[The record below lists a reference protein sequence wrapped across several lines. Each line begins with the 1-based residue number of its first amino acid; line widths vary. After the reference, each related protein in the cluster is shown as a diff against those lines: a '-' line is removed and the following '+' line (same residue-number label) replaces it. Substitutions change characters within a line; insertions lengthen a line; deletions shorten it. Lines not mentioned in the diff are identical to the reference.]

1 MGIPRFFYWLYK
13 EYPYVITKIQE
24 RETLLKHKINIDT
37 YALDLNAIVHPICQQ
52 VFGYGQY
59 KDGQTNGNIKRL
71 MHVKKV
77 EYPSKRI
84 ECYNKICEKIEE
96 MVNIVN
102 PKSKLILALDGT
114 AGMSKQYQ
122 QRQRR
127 YRAVLDNPGNEKKEF
142 DIVIQ
147 KKTKI
152 KIKFKDH
159 ELPEG
164 ELIDENN
171 PLHKVYVDYVQ
182 SRGINYNEYPFL
194 ITPTAKGRYA
204 NRIIIPYTYKNKIVG
219 HTSRFLDNK
228 IPKYINEQQPGY
240 VFNIDI
246 QKPEWQVC
254 ILTEGIF
261 DALSI
266 DGIAIMH
273 DDISNEQAQL
283 ISSLNKQIIV
293 VPDRDKTGLKICDR
307 ALELGYSVSLPN
319 WESDI
324 KDVNDAVVRYGKLP
338 TLLSILQSATM
349 SKIKI
354 EIQRKKIE
362 KTIR

>member
-1 MGIPRFFYWLYK
+1 MRGGIKF
-13 EYPYVITKIQE
+13 
-24 RETLLKHKINIDT
+24 
-37 YALDLNAIVHPICQQ
+37 
-52 VFGYGQY
+52 
-59 KDGQTNGNIKRL
+59 DGQTNWS
-71 MHVKKV
+71 MHCFNCGYKCNFVLGRSISYK
-77 EYPSKRI
+77 
-84 ECYNKICEKIEE
+84 
-96 MVNIVN
+96 
-102 PKSKLILALDGT
+102 T
-114 AGMSKQYQ
+114 KQLLLWCGIDDTQIGKWSLESLQ
-122 QRQRR
+122 QKD
-127 YRAVLDNPGNEKKEF
+127 LL

-147 KKTKI
+147 KKQKV

-164 ELIDENN
+164 EMLDGNN
-171 PLHKVYVDYVQ
+171 PLHKVYIDYVQ

-266 DGIAIMH
+266 DGVAIMH

-283 ISSLNKQIIV
+283 LASLNKQIIV

-319 WESDI
+319 WEPGI
-324 KDVNDAVVRYGKLP
+324 KDVNDAVVKYGKLP
-338 TLLSILQSATM
+338 TLLSILQNATM

-362 KTIR
+362 KTI

>member
-1 MGIPRFFYWLYK
+1 MRGGIKF
-13 EYPYVITKIQE
+13 
-24 RETLLKHKINIDT
+24 
-37 YALDLNAIVHPICQQ
+37 
-52 VFGYGQY
+52 
-59 KDGQTNGNIKRL
+59 DGQTNWSMHCFNCGYKCNFVLGRSISYKTKQLL
-71 MHVKKV
+71 MWCGIDDTQIGKWSL
-77 EYPSKRI
+77 ES
-84 ECYNKICEKIEE
+84 
-96 MVNIVN
+96 
-102 PKSKLILALDGT
+102 L
-114 AGMSKQYQ
+114 Q
-122 QRQRR
+122 QKD
-127 YRAVLDNPGNEKKEF
+127 LL

-152 KIKFKDH
+152 KIKFADH
-159 ELPEG
+159 QLPEG
-164 ELIDENN
+164 EMLDGNN
-171 PLHKVYVDYVQ
+171 PSHKVYIDYVQ
-182 SRGINYNEYPFL
+182 ARGINYNEYPFL

-266 DGIAIMH
+266 DGVAIMH

-283 ISSLNKQIIV
+283 LASLNKQIIV

-319 WESDI
+319 WEPDI
-324 KDVNDAVVRYGKLP
+324 KDVNDAVVRYGKLA
-338 TLLSILQSATM
+338 TLLSILQNATM

-362 KTIR
+362 KTI

>member
-1 MGIPRFFYWLYK
+1 MRGGIKF
-13 EYPYVITKIQE
+13 
-24 RETLLKHKINIDT
+24 
-37 YALDLNAIVHPICQQ
+37 
-52 VFGYGQY
+52 
-59 KDGQTNGNIKRL
+59 DGQTNWS
-71 MHVKKV
+71 MHCFNCGYKCNFVLGRSISYKTKQLLLWCGIDDTQIGKWSL
-77 EYPSKRI
+77 ESLQQKD
-84 ECYNKICEKIEE
+84 
-96 MVNIVN
+96 
-102 PKSKLILALDGT
+102 LLDIL
-114 AGMSKQYQ
+114 
-122 QRQRR
+122 
-127 YRAVLDNPGNEKKEF
+127 
-142 DIVIQ
+142 IQ
-147 KKTKI
+147 KKEI
-152 KIKFKDH
+152 VNIKFDDH
-159 ELPEG
+159 ELPNSEM
-164 ELIDENN
+164 LDDNN
-171 PLHKVYVDYVQ
+171 PLHKVYIDYLK
-182 SRGINYNEYPFL
+182 SRAINYKEYPFL
-194 ITPTAKGRYA
+194 ITPTATGRYA

-228 IPKYINEQQPGY
+228 IPKYINQQQPGY

-246 QKPEWQVC
+246 QKPKWQVC

-283 ISSLNKQIIV
+283 IASLNKQIIV

-319 WESDI
+319 WEMDI

-362 KTIR
+362 KTIG